1 MAGLYTFDVNQRV
14 RIKQAGGSGHRPPPE
29 SAKGGFGTIAPQQTD
44 DWAGTKLEFPPD
56 TIVTYYVTIDRRN
69 HRTDR
74 HRLAGAGAP
83 WRRLAIGSGWC
94 VSCVWWGYR

>member
-56 TIVTYYVTIDRRN
+56 TIVTYYVTIDRGITELIA
-69 HRTDR
+69 TDWLER
-74 HRLAGAGAP
+74 AP
-83 WRRLAIGSGWC
+83 LGSG
-94 VSCVWWGYR
+94 

>member
-44 DWAGTKLEFPPD
+44 DWAGTKLEFPAR
-56 TIVTYYVTIDRRN
+56 YYRYLLRNDRPGN

-83 WRRLAIGSGWC
+83 WRRLAMGSG
-94 VSCVWWGYR
+94 